1 MATNTTASS
10 KNVGYVF
17 NTLLPIKHRSIL
29 DSQALKNFL
38 LLNKCSFEIT
48 KQKIDNYYSVR
59 SRVPDIA
66 FEMNPKRPYF
76 KEFKDM
82 M

>member
-1 MATNTTASS
+1 MAGNTTASS

-17 NTLLPIKHRSIL
+17 NTLLPIRYRL
-29 DSQALKNFL
+29 LPDAQALKNFL

-48 KQKIDNYYSVR
+48 KQKIDNYYSAR
-59 SRVPDIA
+59 SKVPEIA